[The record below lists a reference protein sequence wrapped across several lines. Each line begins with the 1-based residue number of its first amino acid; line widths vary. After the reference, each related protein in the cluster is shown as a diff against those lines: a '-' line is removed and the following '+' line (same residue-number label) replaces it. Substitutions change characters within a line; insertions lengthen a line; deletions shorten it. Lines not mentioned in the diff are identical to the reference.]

1 MSRMPFQSRRAF
13 MRRSALGIL
22 GLSAGSL
29 RAAEWRAD
37 RSDPQDRPFAFVSRA
52 AWADTDPRL
61 DRLHRADGFSRL
73 TIHHTGTQSNFHT
86 HRNAVHVDLDGILTG
101 HMDLNY
107 GDIGYHFV
115 IDYAGRVWEG
125 RSLDYEGAHVGRH
138 NRGNIGVMLLGNF
151 ERQEPAPAQVAAM
164 VRLAEDLR
172 LRFAIARREVY
183 GHRDLGHSLCPGR
196 LLYPEV
202 QKLKARIR
210 RHS

>member
-1 MSRMPFQSRRAF
+1 

-29 RAAEWRAD
+29 RAAELRAD
-37 RSDPQDRPFAFVSRA
+37 RAEPEDRPFAVVPRV
-52 AWADTDPRL
+52 AWADRAPRL
-61 DRLHRADGFSRL
+61 DRLHRADGFNRL
-73 TIHHTGTQSNFHT
+73 TIHHTGTRSNFHT
-86 HRNAVHVDLDGILTG
+86 NRNAVHVDLDAIMTG
-101 HMDLNY
+101 HMNLNY

-151 ERQEPAPAQVAAM
+151 ERQAPAPTQVAAM
-164 VRLAEDLR
+164 VRLAEELR
-172 LRFAIARREVY
+172 MRFAITRREVY

-202 QKLKARIR
+202 QKLKEKTSI
-210 RHS
+210 S